1 MIAPALSIPRPA
13 RWATWL
19 VFVALSNGIVIFSS
33 LATGVSSAYHRLAMP
48 SWAPPSWVLAPV
60 WITLSTLVG
69 TATYFVWSQTDG
81 SLRRRALGAFG
92 VQLAL
97 GALWISL
104 FFGLAQPGLAL
115 VVVLAYWF
123 AVAAVLSVYGLLV
136 PVAGWLV
143 APLWLWVS
151 YLAALDATTWWV
163 AR

>member
-1 MIAPALSIPRPA
+1 MA
-13 RWATWL
+13 
-19 VFVALSNGIVIFSS
+19 FVALSNGVVIFSS
-33 LATGVSSAYHRLAMP
+33 LVAGEPSAYARLAMP

-60 WITLSTLVG
+60 WITLYTLVG

-81 SLRRRALGAFG
+81 LLRRRALGTFG
-92 VQLAL
+92 VQLGL

-115 VVVLAYWF
+115 VVMIAYWF
-123 AVAAVLSVYGLLV
+123 AVAAVVSVYALLV

-143 APLWLWVS
+143 APLWLWIS